1 MNNRNSKLAIKIAVL
16 FEIILII
23 TAVNSIAS
31 KQWNNLAILFLAVI
45 CIFIPF
51 LLINIADKKNIV
63 LPENFQLISVLFVIL
78 AQYFGEIKKFYIIFW
93 WWDLLLHAISGSYAV
108 IIALHLIQGII
119 IKAKEVSKKRYV
131 ASLVIIAFSFS
142 ITLGALWE
150 MFEFTGDYLF
160 KTTMI
165 KGGLEDT
172 SSDLIVK
179 IISALITSIIYYYH
193 LSQNI
198 SKSYL

>member
-63 LPENFQLISVLFVIL
+63 LPESFQLISVLFVIL